1 MMTLTKELVE
11 EFRERYFAKFGEQ
24 LSYGEAERELKDIAE
39 LVRITSTK
47 EEFNY
52 GQSTNH

>member
-1 MMTLTKELVE
+1 MTLTKELVE